1 MLSLQQGQIVDPEL
15 LTRWTIMGAFLP
27 WFRNHYDNYYKPYQ
41 EPYVYAE
48 PVPTICRKYIEI
60 RYRLIQYIYDAM
72 YENTLCGK
80 PICRPLFMDE
90 IKPGNKDTGNILSA
104 KLR

>member
-1 MLSLQQGQIVDPEL
+1 M
-15 LTRWTIMGAFLP
+15 
-27 WFRNHYDNYYKPYQ
+27 
-41 EPYVYAE
+41 YAE

-60 RYRLIQYIYDAM
+60 RYQLIQYIYDAM

-90 IKPGNKDTGNILSA
+90 IKPGNKKILEIYS
-104 KLR
+104 LRNYVNLLEPSFPLIDVKVHVTSIFFFA

>member
-1 MLSLQQGQIVDPEL
+1 M
-15 LTRWTIMGAFLP
+15 
-27 WFRNHYDNYYKPYQ
+27 
-41 EPYVYAE
+41 YAE

-90 IKPGNKDTGNILSA
+90 VKPGDEISPNENDLYNQQVISVLLL
-104 KLR
+104 LRVALC

>member
-1 MLSLQQGQIVDPEL
+1 M
-15 LTRWTIMGAFLP
+15 
-27 WFRNHYDNYYKPYQ
+27 
-41 EPYVYAE
+41 YAE

-90 IKPGNKDTGNILSA
+90 VKPGDEISPNENVFIIPNIMGNKLLLNFGA
-104 KLR
+104 KFHM

>member
-1 MLSLQQGQIVDPEL
+1 M
-15 LTRWTIMGAFLP
+15 
-27 WFRNHYDNYYKPYQ
+27 
-41 EPYVYAE
+41 YAE

-90 IKPGNKDTGNILSA
+90 IKPGDKKILEIYSLRNDVNILEPSFPPGGVLPYISYIGMCGS
-104 KLR
+104 KGYGF